1 MPALLLFTIFVIY
14 PTVSSVYYAMT
25 DWNGINADI
34 HFNGLTNFQR
44 LLTDRDVWNGLKVTV
59 VFAIAVMILQNTL
72 ALVLALALNS
82 FRDVKGFGS
91 VRVFLL
97 IPNLISGL
105 AVGYIWSYMYNPM
118 DGTVNSV
125 LSAVGLSGFTRDWL
139 GDGNLALGS
148 IIFTS
153 IWQSVGFA
161 MIIFFAG
168 LQTVP
173 QELYEAAD
181 MDGAGSWQRFRRI
194 TFPLIAP
201 AFTVNVVLT
210 LIGSL
215 KVFDIIFTMTKG
227 GPGTATESIL
237 VHVYTQAFVDN
248 NFGYAGAIS
257 LVSSIFIFLLSIIA
271 LQFLRRREVT
281 Y

>member
-1 MPALLLFTIFVIY
+1 
-14 PTVSSVYYAMT
+14 MT